1 MENMRENWTEGGIDS
16 EQIINT
22 WIDNASRIWESIV
35 QKSAKTDDGEKE
47 TLFTHSDTAKKA
59 YKAWEPA
66 MKTWNEFA
74 SKMNKKEMIDNM
86 MEGNRAGTENF
97 HKLLKSGLDGYSFFQ
112 KRWMESAKN
121 ISGIFKSHQFEGMGG
136 SEIFDLF
143 TDIYKKEISKF
154 LSIPP
159 LGLSR
164 EYQAK
169 LQQMIDKSNIFHVKL
184 MEFLYFL
191 YIPFEKSF
199 KVVQD
204 SLAAMA
210 DEGSLPEDSK
220 EYYQM
225 WLKQLENHYMSL
237 FKSNEYRKALGKV
250 VDAMSDFVAARQQII
265 QDSLKAF
272 GVPVE
277 NDLDEL
283 YKDIYTLKK
292 RIRTLEREAEK
303 NKAE

>member
-1 MENMRENWTEGGIDS
+1 MENVSENKAFNGIDS
-16 EQIINT
+16 EQIIST
-22 WIDNASRIWESIV
+22 WIDNATRIWDSIV
-35 QKSAKTDDGEKE
+35 QKSMQKGKDGNATFFPNRE
-47 TLFTHSDTAKKA
+47 AAQKA

-74 SKMNKKEMIDNM
+74 STMNKKDMIENIV
-86 MEGNRAGTENF
+86 EGNKAGTENF
-97 HKLLKSGLDGYSFFQ
+97 HKLLKSGLEGFSFFQ
-112 KRWMESAKN
+112 KRWLESAKN
-121 ISGIFKSHQFEGMGG
+121 ISGIFNSHHLETLGG

-169 LQQMIDKSNIFHVKL
+169 IQQVIDKSNIFHVKL
-184 MEFLYFL
+184 LEFLYFL

-204 SLAAMA
+204 SLASLA
-210 DEGSLPEDSK
+210 DEGALPEDAK

-225 WLKQLENHYMSL
+225 WLKQLENHYMAL
-237 FKSNEYRKALGKV
+237 FRSNEYRTALGKV

-272 GVPVE
+272 GIPVE

-292 RIRTLEREAEK
+292 RIRILEKEAEK
-303 NKAE
+303 NK